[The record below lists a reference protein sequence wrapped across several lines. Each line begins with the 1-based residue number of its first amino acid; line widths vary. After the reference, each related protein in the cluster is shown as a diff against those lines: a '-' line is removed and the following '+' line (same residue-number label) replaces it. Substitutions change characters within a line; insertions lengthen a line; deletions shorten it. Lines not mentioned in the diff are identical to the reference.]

1 MSFNSYFLCLVFTLL
16 NSCSSLSLYR
26 ELADNFSLLFN
37 EPVDLPLNEIDSI
50 PYASIQA
57 RIGRSQNALIVL
69 EDVQDNT
76 LKWTSSNLVKIYTI
90 NGYVVKL
97 TGLENELDKIDL
109 DPYHPAYLG
118 NFDLKENS
126 EFTSFYTFNNPKLFR
141 LPVKTSFKYL
151 GEVEIILREKKKKV
165 RYFEE
170 KSLKNLISWDFT
182 NKFWVDEKGYI
193 VKSEQIFTP
202 KNPEIHIK
210 LNKKYKKPE

>member
-202 KNPEIHIK
+202 KNPEIYIK

>member
-1 MSFNSYFLCLVFTLL
+1 MSFNSYFLLIVFTLL

-37 EPVDLPLNEIDSI
+37 EPVDLTLNEIDSI
-50 PYASIQA
+50 PFASIQA

-90 NGYVVKL
+90 NGYVVRL

-109 DPYHPAYLG
+109 DPFHPAYLG

-151 GEVEIILREKKKKV
+151 GEVEIILREEKKKV